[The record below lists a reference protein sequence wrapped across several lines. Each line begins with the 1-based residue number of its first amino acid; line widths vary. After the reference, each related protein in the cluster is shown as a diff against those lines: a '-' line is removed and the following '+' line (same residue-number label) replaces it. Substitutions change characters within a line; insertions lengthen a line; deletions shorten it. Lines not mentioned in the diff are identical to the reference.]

1 MTESPVPSGR
11 RLHRSPAALLAIGVA
26 IGLLAGLGIPRLI
39 SAVSPSSPRFE
50 VLQVAD
56 LYDPSPVN
64 TANTANTGVPVGTK
78 TFPMIELKIRNVGAG
93 KGMATCSL
101 AINGIHRRSITL
113 GPVGVGEIYYWQQSM
128 HVRGGVRTVLPAGDV
143 TSIPDIA
150 VDCSPSV

>member
-1 MTESPVPSGR
+1 V
-11 RLHRSPAALLAIGVA
+11 HRNPATLLAIGVA

-39 SAVSPSSPRFE
+39 NAVSPSSPRFE

-56 LYDPSPVN
+56 IYDSKPVKPVN
-64 TANTANTGVPVGTK
+64 TGISVGSK

-93 KGMATCSL
+93 KGQATCNL

-143 TSIPDIA
+143 TSVPDI
-150 VDCSPSV
+150 VVTCSPSL